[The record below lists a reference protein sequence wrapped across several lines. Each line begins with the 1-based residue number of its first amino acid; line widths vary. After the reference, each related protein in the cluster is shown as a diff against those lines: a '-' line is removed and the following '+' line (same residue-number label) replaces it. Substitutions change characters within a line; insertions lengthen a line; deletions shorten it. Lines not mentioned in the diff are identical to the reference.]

1 MFTSERRDILATLF
15 SFHHSIEV
23 LSFNSFSREVVALDA
38 TVAMLTEAKAKSKEE
53 GFSNIKFVHGDATS
67 LPFPDSSFGLVTS
80 RLAIHHF
87 TKPRPILEEMARVA
101 RPGGRVVIVDL
112 VASEDQE
119 QVRSVNNL
127 RTVQAEMHNRLERLR
142 DPSHTN
148 ALSIDDLATLM
159 GQAGLILQGKVSN

>member
-1 MFTSERRDILATLF
+1 M
-15 SFHHSIEV
+15 

-38 TVAMLTEAKAKSKEE
+38 TAAMLTEAKAKSQEE

-101 RPGGRVVIVDL
+101 TPGGRVVIVDL